1 MLALKPILRFGSTTQ
16 WLRWQMFFVIDPVN
30 ESHVLAVGRA
40 RHGEDAVVSVPAN
53 VLYKIGWQG
62 PDIEAGAVKDVL
74 AVQGAPVFRLVSTGQ
89 SEGMVKVM
97 LRPSVVNAAPFT
109 VTQPSAN
116 LVLSARAVGLA
127 KEPVAVLD
135 ADALPEL
142 DRAVAVVGLFAN
154 WHD

>member
-1 MLALKPILRFGSTTQ
+1 
-16 WLRWQMFFVIDPVN
+16 
-30 ESHVLAVGRA
+30 
-40 RHGEDAVVSVPAN
+40 
-53 VLYKIGWQG
+53 
-62 PDIEAGAVKDVL
+62 
-74 AVQGAPVFRLVSTGQ
+74 
-89 SEGMVKVM
+89 M
-97 LRPSVVNAAPFT
+97 LRQSVVNAAPFT

-127 KEPVAVLD
+127 KEPVAVLG